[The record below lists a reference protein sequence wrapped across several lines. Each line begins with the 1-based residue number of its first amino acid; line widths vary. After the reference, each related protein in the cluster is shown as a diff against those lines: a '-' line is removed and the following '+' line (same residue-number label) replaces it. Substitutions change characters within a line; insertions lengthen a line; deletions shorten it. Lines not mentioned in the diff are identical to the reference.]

1 MRVLIMSVMLAG
13 GSGLAACGGPA
24 ADSPEDTVPAIEES
38 DLQGARDAAAKL
50 GSELKAQLIA
60 AIEAEGPVGGVQVCA
75 QIAPDIAKMVSEDTG
90 FEVGRTSLRTRNASN
105 MPDGWERETLLAFDE
120 AMRHGKTA
128 DSLERAEVVS
138 EDGVQTLRWMK
149 PIPTGQLCL
158 ACHGEHVDDAVLAEI
173 AAQYPGDQA
182 TGFQPG
188 EMRGAFTVSKVM
200 SAWG

>member
-24 ADSPEDTVPAIEES
+24 VDSPEDTVPAIEES

-90 FEVGRTSLRTRNASN
+90 FEVGRTSLVH
-105 MPDGWERETLLAFDE
+105 
-120 AMRHGKTA
+120 AMRPTCRMAGSAKPC
-128 DSLERAEVVS
+128 SRL
-138 EDGVQTLRWMK
+138 MK
-149 PIPTGQLCL
+149 PCDTAKQLIVWSGPKSSQRT
-158 ACHGEHVDDAVLAEI
+158 ACRRCAG
-173 AAQYPGDQA
+173 
-182 TGFQPG
+182 
-188 EMRGAFTVSKVM
+188 
-200 SAWG
+200 